1 MVMYYGITVKIK
13 LVTLKAYLVNKWTN
27 KIIKLVQDAINN
39 FDQQVT
45 FLKKQ
50 IKLFVKLQIG
60 SFYQA
65 CLSFFFKGHQKTFPI
80 NSNNMYFEYTRLIK
94 V

>member
-1 MVMYYGITVKIK
+1 MVMYYRITVKIK
-13 LVTLKAYLVNKWTN
+13 LITLKAYLVNKWTN

-50 IKLFVKLQIG
+50 IKLFDKLQIG
-60 SFYQA
+60 S
-65 CLSFFFKGHQKTFPI
+65 CLSGMLISFF
-80 NSNNMYFEYTRLIK
+80 
-94 V
+94 